1 MAGGV
6 FDDDRG
12 YCFVEL
18 KMAEVVRF
26 ELTPYPVQ
34 YGMCYSV

>member
-12 YCFVEL
+12 YCCVEL
-18 KMAEVVRF
+18 RMAEVVCF

-34 YGMCYSV
+34 YGMYYLV